1 MPLFSAYKENKAFVG
16 VVDLDPANSTDQMLT
31 QVVLNTLSFVN
42 GRVDMLN
49 ESAFRNQSGF
59 YLNVMDGGISNDL
72 VNKTLKARNIDPS
85 TKFHCATILVT
96 TNHQALLSNHL
107 LEQVQQLT
115 LWFIKEYQASVIVFH

>member
-1 MPLFSAYKENKAFVG
+1 
-16 VVDLDPANSTDQMLT
+16 LDPANSTDQMLT

-72 VNKTLKARNIDPS
+72 VNKTLKAP
-85 TKFHCATILVT
+85 
-96 TNHQALLSNHL
+96 Q
-107 LEQVQQLT
+107 
-115 LWFIKEYQASVIVFH
+115 Y